1 MPDTSLPTEQ
11 TKALPP
17 PATRPA
23 LPAPDG
29 AVPPRPPGSTDTPP
43 PATRGHWRRWLL
55 LLLLLGA
62 AGGAAWYYWPQ
73 LSAKFSGQS
82 APSRPGGRGR
92 MAGGA
97 VPVTVAPATVKDL
110 PVLLD
115 ALGTV
120 QALNTITVR
129 SQVDGILVEVACTE
143 GQEVR
148 AGDVLARIDPRT
160 YAASLAQAEAKLA
173 QDQAVMANSRLDLQ
187 RYIDLSRSNG
197 ASRQQLDTQRALVAQ
212 NEAQLR
218 VDQAAIDTAR
228 TQLDFTTIRSPV
240 DGRVGLRQVDQGNLV
255 RSGDA
260 NGLVVVTQVVPIS
273 VLFTLPQQDLPRI
286 LEAMRE
292 GPVQVLVV
300 GGDGAT
306 RATGTLLTPDNQVDQ
321 TTGTIRLK
329 ATFPNPT
336 RDLWPGAFVNVRML
350 VATIRQAV
358 TIPLVAVQRGPDGP
372 YAFVLKAD
380 NTVEQRPIA
389 TGFINATDA
398 VVTRGLQADDRVVTS
413 GGLRLNAGA
422 TVEVIQPVVPAY
434 VAPTRGR
441 RPGSARPAAAPQD
454 PAAPAAGE
462 TRPGRRPDGGPGGR
476 RGPAEGT
483 PPGPPAAPAAAAPST
498 SPRPSSPGPSPPRSS
513 RWRCCWPGS
522 SAT

>member
-1 MPDTSLPTEQ
+1 MEQ

-17 PATRPA
+17 PAERLA
-23 LPAPDG
+23 LP
-29 AVPPRPPGSTDTPP
+29 PP
-43 PATRGHWRRWLL
+43 PSAPEPEPPARRRRWLGRLIL
-55 LLLLLGA
+55 LAALGA
-62 AGGAAWYYWPQ
+62 GGGAIWHYWPQ
-73 LSAKFSGQS
+73 LSAKFSGQ
-82 APSRPGGRGR
+82 PTQGGPGGPGGRGR
-92 MAGGA
+92 FGGGLA
-97 VPVTVAPATVKDL
+97 VPVTVAPAALRDL
-110 PVLLD
+110 PVMLD

-129 SQVDGILVEVACTE
+129 SQVDGILVEVAFTE

-148 AGDVLARIDPRT
+148 RGDVLARIDQRT
-160 YAASLAQAEAKLA
+160 YAAALAQAEAKLA
-173 QDQAVMANSRLDLQ
+173 QDQAVLANSRLDLQ
-187 RYIDLSRSNG
+187 RYVDLSRSNG

-212 NEAQLR
+212 NEAQLQA
-218 VDQAAIDTAR
+218 DQAAIDTAR

-260 NGLVVVTQVVPIS
+260 TGLVVVTQVDPIS

-286 LEAMRE
+286 VTAMRE

-300 GGDGAT
+300 AADGST

-321 TTGTIRLK
+321 TTGTIKLK
-329 ATFPNPT
+329 ATFPNPN

-350 VATIRQAV
+350 VATIRQAT

-398 VVTRGLQADDRVVTS
+398 VVTRGIQPDERVVTS
-413 GGLRLNAGA
+413 GALRLNAGA
-422 TVEVIQPVVPAY
+422 EVQVIEPVVPAY
-434 VAPTRGR
+434 VPPTRTR
-441 RPGSARPAAAPQD
+441 RQ
-454 PAAPAAGE
+454 
-462 TRPGRRPDGGPGGR
+462 GGPGGR
-476 RGPAEGT
+476 GGDGAGRGAPNAGAASGEAPRGPRGAAPGDIR
-483 PPGPPAAPAAAAPST
+483 PSGPPAAGTAGQRPAAASPAGAP
-498 SPRPSSPGPSPPRSS
+498 
-513 RWRCCWPGS
+513 
-522 SAT
+522 